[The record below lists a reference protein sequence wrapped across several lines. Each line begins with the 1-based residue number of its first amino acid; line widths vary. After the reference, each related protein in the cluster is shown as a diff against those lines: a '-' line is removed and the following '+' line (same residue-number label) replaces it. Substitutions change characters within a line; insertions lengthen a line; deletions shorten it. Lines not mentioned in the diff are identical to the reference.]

1 MGEQHKKRMSKRLP
15 LHKIYKVKRK
25 IAEHHR
31 KQRRAARKNPSAF
44 NKKLNKD
51 PGIPNS
57 WPFKEQMMHD
67 FQVDKDLKREE
78 VRQKQADARQ
88 ATIDSKRKGFVA
100 VASVED
106 YLEDIKSA
114 QEEFEVK
121 ERAIAAKSTDGETII
136 KDTSMQA
143 YFREFKKVVELADVV
158 IEVLDARDPIGCRC
172 PDVEHSI
179 VSKYPNK
186 KIILLLNKID
196 LVPRDVVEKWIKYL
210 RNFYPTIAFKSN
222 TQKKG
227 NKLAQTRIASS
238 EMTDGALKKA
248 ETVGAD
254 SLVQLLKNYATS
266 KGLKTAITVG
276 IIGFPNVGKSS
287 VINSLVR
294 ARAAR
299 VGGTPGVT
307 KATQEIILDKHV
319 KLLDTPGIVFPKDSD
334 AEDDIILRN
343 VVKLEKVT
351 DPVAPVEKILQR
363 CKKDQVIAIY
373 KIPTYDNA
381 REFLVHVAKKSGKL
395 NKGGTAN
402 VIAAARTVL
411 QDWTSGKIPYYTE
424 PPALSSNIHVGASV
438 VSRLDPLF
446 NLDQSSLFDSL
457 PAVNSAVV
465 SGVALKDV
473 NNYGKTEQMYT
484 DLIDDTTSSTST
496 TTSSSRLRDVE
507 DDMEEDDDEDEDEDV
522 DNSFVVAN
530 NTKSKSSVVD
540 RTTKKQDLTDEND
553 KHNPQV
559 NKNKKQQMKQLKKT
573 QKRMAKKG
581 TVQPMVIPDEEADD
595 TGDGYS
601 FTRAFGKPPQ
611 QDNDSMEDID
621 EDDIGA

>member
-1 MGEQHKKRMSKRLP
+1 MGESVKKRMSKRLP

-44 NKKLNKD
+44 HKKLNKD

-67 FQVDKDLKREE
+67 LQVDKDLKREE
-78 VRQKQADARQ
+78 VRQKQAEARQ
-88 ATIDSKRKGFVA
+88 AQVDSKRKGLVTNT
-100 VASVED
+100 SVVD
-106 YLEDIKSA
+106 YLEDIKA
-114 QEEFEVK
+114 ANEEFALK
-121 ERAIAAKSTDGETII
+121 ERAIAAKPNSTETII

-143 YFREFKKVVELADVV
+143 YFREFKKVVELADVI

-179 VSKYPNK
+179 ISKYPNK

-227 NKLAQTRIASS
+227 TKLAQTRIAPSD
-238 EMTDGALKKA
+238 MTEGALKKA
-248 ETVGAD
+248 ESVGAD
-254 SLVQLLKNYATS
+254 TLVQLLKNFATS
-266 KGLKTAITVG
+266 GGLKTTITVG

-294 ARAAR
+294 ARAAK

-307 KATQEIILDKHV
+307 KSSQEIHLDKQV

-343 VVKLEKVT
+343 VVKLEKVS

-363 CKKDQVIAIY
+363 CKKEQVIAIY
-373 KIPTYDNA
+373 KIPTFDNA
-381 REFLVHVAKKSGKL
+381 REFLGHIAKKTGKL

-402 VIAAARTVL
+402 IVAAARNIL
-411 QDWTSGKIPYYTE
+411 KDWTSGKIPFYTE
-424 PPALSSNIHVGASV
+424 PPALSADVHVGAAI
-438 VSRLDPLF
+438 LTKMDPMM
-446 NLDQSSLFDSL
+446 NLDQTNLLESL
-457 PAVNSAVV
+457 PVVNHAVT
-465 SGVALKDV
+465 SGVALK
-473 NNYGKTEQMYT
+473 NTNTYGKSEQMFT
-484 DLIDDTTSSTST
+484 DMDESSSTTTTSTSSTSHQ
-496 TTSSSRLRDVE
+496 
-507 DDMEEDDDEDEDEDV
+507 DDMEEEDGEEEEEDQEDQ
-522 DNSFVVAN
+522 FVVAQT
-530 NTKSKSSVVD
+530 TKKSAD
-540 RTTKKQDLTDEND
+540 RPKKQDLTDEND
-553 KHNPQV
+553 KHNPQT
-559 NKNKKQQMKQLKKT
+559 NKNKKEQLKQLKKS
-573 QKRMAKKG
+573 QRKQAKKG
-581 TVQPMVIPDEEADD
+581 AVPMVTPDSMNDD
-595 TGDGYS
+595 DDSYS
-601 FTRAFGKPPQ
+601 FTRAFGKH
-611 QDNDSMEDID
+611 DDEMGDIG
-621 EDDIGA
+621 EDDIEA